1 MDYEDAHIIL
11 VELVDLLQIDVEVGS
26 KLDDLLDP
34 ETCFVILPEEA
45 GGRPLHVFVVVTT

>member
-1 MDYEDAHIIL
+1 MNDEDADIVL
-11 VELVDLLQIDVEVGS
+11 GELVHLLEGDVKVGRQ
-26 KLDDLLDP
+26 LDDLLDP